1 MPPLSKKRR
10 YAKSAMS
17 RVGRDISTGLFQSLK
32 ASALIV
38 IEDDEIEKCTYDIWV
53 AQLHNL
59 SDNSSDDE
67 DNVSNLMWG
76 EFLITAWNLWLDT
89 ALGLQVLS

>member
-1 MPPLSKKRR
+1 MPPLANKRR

-38 IEDDEIEKCTYDIWV
+38 IEDDEIEKMH
-53 AQLHNL
+53 LRHL
-59 SDNSSDDE
+59 GSSAPRP
-67 DNVSNLMWG
+67 LR
-76 EFLITAWNLWLDT
+76 
-89 ALGLQVLS
+89 